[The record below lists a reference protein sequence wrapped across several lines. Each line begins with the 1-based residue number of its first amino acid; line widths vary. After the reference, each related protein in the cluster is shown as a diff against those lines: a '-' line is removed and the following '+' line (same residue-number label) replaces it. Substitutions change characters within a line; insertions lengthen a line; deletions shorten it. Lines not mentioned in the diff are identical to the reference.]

1 MAYLTSID
9 NIVAPVV
16 WSTSITP
23 FTNGV
28 WRTDALTC
36 VSVTVVAHMTALT
49 GYREGQNT
57 MLFLPKFS
65 LTSTTS
71 F

>member
-9 NIVAPVV
+9 DIVAPVV
-16 WSTSITP
+16 RSTSITP

-36 VSVTVVAHMTALT
+36 VRVTVVAHMTALT
-49 GYREGQNT
+49 G
-57 MLFLPKFS
+57 
-65 LTSTTS
+65 
-71 F
+71 